1 MAEVI
6 RAGRRSA
13 VLTPSGLP
21 CLSTIPTINLT
32 AGCLHNCTY
41 CYIRG
46 YSTFPGEGR
55 ITLYEDTLERLRE
68 ELARRR
74 RRPRAVY
81 FSPSCDPFQPAP
93 EVLELAQAV
102 LEFLFSEGIGVALLT
117 KGRIP
122 DNMMRLLVE
131 HAELVRAQVGITTL
145 DDAISQA
152 FEPKAASPGRRLAQI
167 EALVAA
173 GVPTEARLDPILP
186 GLTDGPRSVER
197 LFAAL
202 ARIGVRRV
210 AASALFLRP
219 AVVQSLRRN
228 VPDEEMLARLLGTY
242 QESERIAIRG
252 TGSYVQTLPL
262 AARRDLFAR
271 MREIASARGIE
282 LSVCACKNA
291 DLASGSC
298 NIAGRWPRQQ
308 ETPPVQ
314 ALLAGEFVA
323 GH

>member
-1 MAEVI
+1 MVVVI
-6 RAGRRSA
+6 REGRRSA

-32 AGCLHNCTY
+32 AGCLHGCAY

-55 ITLYEDTLERLRE
+55 VILYENTLERLQD
-68 ELARRR
+68 ELRRR
-74 RRPRAVY
+74 RKRPQAVY
-81 FSPSCDPFQPAP
+81 FSPSSDPFQPAP
-93 EVLELAQAV
+93 EVLDLARA
-102 LEFLFSEGIGVALLT
+102 LLDLLFKAEIGVAFLT
-117 KGRIP
+117 KGCIP
-122 DNMMRLLVE
+122 DEILRLLGE

-152 FEPKAASPGRRLAQI
+152 FEPNAAGPGRRLAQM

-186 GLTDGPRSVER
+186 GLTDDPRSVER

-202 ARIGVRRV
+202 ARIGVRRA
-210 AASALFLRP
+210 AASVLFLRP

-228 VPDEEMLARLLGTY
+228 VPNKEMLVRLLNAY
-242 QESERIAIRG
+242 QESERMELRG
-252 TGSYVQTLPL
+252 TGSFVQTLPL
-262 AARRDLFAR
+262 LARRGLLAR
-271 MREIASARGIE
+271 MQEIASTQGIE
-282 LSVCACKNA
+282 LSVCACKNP

-298 NIAGRWPRQQ
+298 NIAGGWPRQRDQ
-308 ETPPVQ
+308 APVQ
-314 ALLAGEFVA
+314 PLLAGEFA
-323 GH
+323 ARS